1 MKVIDNPRLGQDT
14 ADSLYER
21 DFHAWSE
28 QQAAMARAGQVET
41 LDLIHLAEELDGMA
55 RSEQRALESRLE
67 VLLMHL
73 LKWRHQPERRGR
85 SWRNTVRIQR
95 VRLRKLLRDSLSL
108 TPKLPEVFEGAYW
121 TARLEASTETGLD
134 EAAFPET
141 CPFTLEQ
148 VLDDGYWPD

>member
-28 QQAAMARAGQVET
+28 QQATLLRAGRFADIDLDHLVEEIESMGSRERSELKNRMRVLLLHLLKYRYQPT
-41 LDLIHLAEELDGMA
+41 ARSSGWIGTINEQRNRLDLLLEDSPSLRRLLPEALAY
-55 RSEQRALESRLE
+55 SYPRALEAA
-67 VLLMHL
+67 
-73 LKWRHQPERRGR
+73 Q
-85 SWRNTVRIQR
+85 
-95 VRLRKLLRDSLSL
+95 
-108 TPKLPEVFEGAYW
+108 
-121 TARLEASTETGLD
+121 TETGLPP
-134 EAAFPET
+134 ASFPET